1 MKKSFILVLL
11 FALSSNI
18 YSQKFEIPEFQ
29 EGMNRMEN
37 LARRSVKKIIKK
49 RRKSKSETYHILIV
63 PYIYPAN
70 RYMEDRE
77 AMIAY
82 TDSLLGSGGVLTG
95 EFPGAHLVEYYL
107 YDDNKE
113 YICSGEIRLKG
124 YFYYNKNLFDAIIAL
139 NPKFVFM
146 PDFVAGYYYVFTDD
160 KIYKL
165 KNQFDKLPIVKLLYT
180 SPK

>member
-1 MKKSFILVLL
+1 MKKSFILILL

-29 EGMNRMEN
+29 EGMNKMEN
-37 LARRSVKKIIKK
+37 LARKTVKKIIK
-49 RRKSKSETYHILIV
+49 RRGKAKSETYHFLIV

-70 RYMEDRE
+70 RYMEDGKDV
-77 AMIAY
+77 IAY

-95 EFPGAHLVEYYL
+95 EFPRAYFVEYYL
-107 YDDNKE
+107 YNDKKE
-113 YICSGEIRLKG
+113 FICSGEVGSKVHAYR
-124 YFYYNKNLFDAIIAL
+124 KNVFDAIIAL
-139 NPKFVFM
+139 NPEFTFK
-146 PDFVAGYYYVFTDD
+146 PYLLRECYYVFSEN

-165 KNQFDKLPIVKLLYT
+165 DGEFNAPLIVTLLYT